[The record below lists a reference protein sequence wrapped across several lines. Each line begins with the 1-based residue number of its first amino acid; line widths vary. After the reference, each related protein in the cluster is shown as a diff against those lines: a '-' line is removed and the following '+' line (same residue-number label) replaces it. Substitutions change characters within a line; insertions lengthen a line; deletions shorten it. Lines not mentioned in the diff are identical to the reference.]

1 MLFRGEDSIIKTS
14 GIWDKRWGIPSWQ
27 GGCGMIF
34 IIRKRHIAAAA
45 VLCVALIG
53 AVLME
58 GHGGV
63 AQVFAPRTQTS
74 GKIVVLDPGH
84 GGEDGGA
91 VSGDGAVTESGL
103 NLEIALRVRDLMTFS
118 GVETVVTRSEDVSTY
133 TEGATIRQRKVSDL
147 KNRVA
152 LVNGTENAVLV
163 SIHQNS
169 LPSSP
174 STHGAQVFWN
184 EQPGAQDL
192 AGEMQEALNQC
203 INPERPK
210 EAKEI
215 ADTIYLLK
223 NATAPGVI
231 VECGFLSN
239 QAETAR
245 LEEPPHQRLLAAAI
259 TTGYLR
265 WGSEEGAT

>member
-1 MLFRGEDSIIKTS
+1 
-14 GIWDKRWGIPSWQ
+14 
-27 GGCGMIF
+27 MIF
-34 IIRKRHIAAAA
+34 IIRKRHIAAAV
-45 VLCVALIG
+45 VLCTALLG
-53 AVLME
+53 AVLIA
-58 GHGGV
+58 GHGGA
-63 AQVFAPRTQTS
+63 AQVFAPRTQMP
-74 GKIVVLDPGH
+74 GRIVVLDPGH

-91 VSGDGAVTESGL
+91 VSGDGAVTESEL
-103 NLEIALRVRDLMTFS
+103 NLAIALRVRDLMTFS
-118 GVETVVTRSEDVSTY
+118 GVETVMTRREDVSTH
-133 TEGATIRQRKVSDL
+133 TEGATVRQRKVSDL

-174 STHGAQVFWN
+174 VTHGAQVFWN
-184 EQPGAQDL
+184 EQSGAREL
-192 AGEMQEALNQC
+192 AEGMQEALNQC
-203 INPERPK
+203 VNPERPK

-223 NATAPGVI
+223 NVTAPGVI

-245 LEEPPHQRLLAAAI
+245 LGEPSHQRLLAAAI
-259 TTGYLR
+259 TAGYLR
-265 WGSEEGAT
+265 WGSEEGAS

>member
-1 MLFRGEDSIIKTS
+1 M
-14 GIWDKRWGIPSWQ
+14 
-27 GGCGMIF
+27 
-34 IIRKRHIAAAA
+34 
-45 VLCVALIG
+45 
-53 AVLME
+53 
-58 GHGGV
+58 
-63 AQVFAPRTQTS
+63 FAPRTQTS

-91 VSGDGAVTESGL
+91 VSGDGTVTESGL

-118 GVETVVTRSEDVSTY
+118 GVEMVMTRSEDVSTY

-223 NATAPGVI
+223 NVTAPGVI

-245 LEEPPHQRLLAAAI
+245 LEEPTHQRLLAAAI

-265 WGSEEGAT
+265 WGNEEGAT

>member
-1 MLFRGEDSIIKTS
+1 M
-14 GIWDKRWGIPSWQ
+14 
-27 GGCGMIF
+27 
-34 IIRKRHIAAAA
+34 
-45 VLCVALIG
+45 
-53 AVLME
+53 
-58 GHGGV
+58 
-63 AQVFAPRTQTS
+63 
-74 GKIVVLDPGH
+74 
-84 GGEDGGA
+84 
-91 VSGDGAVTESGL
+91 
-103 NLEIALRVRDLMTFS
+103 
-118 GVETVVTRSEDVSTY
+118 TRSEDVSTY
-133 TEGATIRQRKVSDL
+133 TEGGTIRQRKVSDL

>member
-118 GVETVVTRSEDVSTY
+118 GVETVMTRSEDVSTY

-169 LPSSP
+169 YTAPKYK
-174 STHGAQVFWN
+174 GAQVFYYTGSS
-184 EQPGAQDL
+184 EGQRL
-192 AGEMQEALNQC
+192 AESIQNRFVSGLDPDNH
-203 INPERPK
+203 RV
-210 EAKEI
+210 AKDNS
-215 ADTIYLLK
+215 AYYLLK
-223 NATAPGVI
+223 NAPTAAVI
-231 VECGFLSN
+231 CECGFLSN
-239 QAETAR
+239 P
-245 LEEPPHQRLLAAAI
+245 EECEKLSDENYQRQVAWNI
-259 TTGYLR
+259 YMGIMNYLNGR
-265 WGSEEGAT
+265 A

>member
-1 MLFRGEDSIIKTS
+1 M
-14 GIWDKRWGIPSWQ
+14 
-27 GGCGMIF
+27 
-34 IIRKRHIAAAA
+34 
-45 VLCVALIG
+45 
-53 AVLME
+53 
-58 GHGGV
+58 
-63 AQVFAPRTQTS
+63 
-74 GKIVVLDPGH
+74 VLDPGH

-91 VSGDGAVTESGL
+91 VSGDGTVTESGL

-118 GVETVVTRSEDVSTY
+118 GVEMVMTRSEDVSTY

-223 NATAPGVI
+223 NVTAPGVI

-245 LEEPPHQRLLAAAI
+245 LEEPTHQRLLAAAI

-265 WGSEEGAT
+265 WGNEEGAT

>member
-1 MLFRGEDSIIKTS
+1 
-14 GIWDKRWGIPSWQ
+14 
-27 GGCGMIF
+27 MIF

-53 AVLME
+53 AVLVE

-91 VSGDGAVTESGL
+91 VSGDGTVTESGL

-118 GVETVVTRSEDVSTY
+118 GVEMVMTRSEDVSTY

-163 SIHQNS
+163 TPAFVGGGHHHRVSAVGQ
-169 LPSSP
+169 
-174 STHGAQVFWN
+174 
-184 EQPGAQDL
+184 
-192 AGEMQEALNQC
+192 
-203 INPERPK
+203 
-210 EAKEI
+210 
-215 ADTIYLLK
+215 
-223 NATAPGVI
+223 
-231 VECGFLSN
+231 
-239 QAETAR
+239 
-245 LEEPPHQRLLAAAI
+245 
-259 TTGYLR
+259 
-265 WGSEEGAT
+265 